1 MPRSSRPGPN
11 QPGWSSTSEISEA
24 HAVGMFLRNLAARAE
39 ANSDL
44 AREIQAALTESGLL
58 ASNDRPRR
66 ERAAKTG
73 QDKRDQAKE
82 PGHPEGGDVTPP
94 IPLDPF
100 RVLRDQG
107 EKGLQDALEPL
118 DLAEL
123 RALVRRH
130 RLDPA
135 RISARWSQRER
146 VIQLIV
152 TQVRAYAGYG
162 TAFSHV

>member
-1 MPRSSRPGPN
+1 MPRSSRPSPN
-11 QPGWSSTSEISEA
+11 QPDRSSTSESAEA
-24 HAVGMFLRNLAARAE
+24 HAVGTFLRNLADRAE
-39 ANSDL
+39 ANYDL
-44 AREIQAALTESGLL
+44 AREIRTALTESGLL
-58 ASNDRPRR
+58 ASGDQPRQ
-66 ERAAKTG
+66 ERAIKTRHG
-73 QDKRDQAKE
+73 KQDQAT
-82 PGHPEGGDVTPP
+82 EGGDVTSP

-107 EKGLQDALEPL
+107 EKGLQDALESL

-146 VIQLIV
+146 VIHLIV

>member
-1 MPRSSRPGPN
+1 MPRNSRPSPN
-11 QPGWSSTSEISEA
+11 QPGRSSTSESVEA
-24 HAVGMFLRNLAARAE
+24 HLVGTFLRNLAVQAE
-39 ANSDL
+39 TNSDL
-44 AREIQAALTESGLL
+44 AREIQTALRESGLL
-58 ASNDRPRR
+58 ASNEQPRK
-66 ERAAKTG
+66 ERAIKARH
-73 QDKRDQAKE
+73 DKRNQAKE
-82 PGHPEGGDVTPP
+82 PGNPEGEDVTSP
-94 IPLDPF
+94 IPVDPF

-152 TQVRAYAGYG
+152 TQVRAYAAYG

>member
-1 MPRSSRPGPN
+1 MPRNSRPTPN
-11 QPGWSSTSEISEA
+11 QPGRSSTSESAEA
-24 HAVGMFLRNLAARAE
+24 HAVGTFLRNLADRAE
-39 ANSDL
+39 TNSDL
-44 AREIQAALTESGLL
+44 AREIRTALAESGLL
-58 ASNDRPRR
+58 ASSDQPRQEQAIKAR
-66 ERAAKTG
+66 HN
-73 QDKRDQAKE
+73 KRDQAKE
-82 PGHPEGGDVTPP
+82 PGPPEGRDVTSP

>member
-11 QPGWSSTSEISEA
+11 QPGLSSTSEISEA
-24 HAVGMFLRNLAARAE
+24 QAVGMFLRNLAARAE
-39 ANSDL
+39 TNPDL
-44 AREIQAALTESGLL
+44 AREIQSALIESGLL
-58 ASNDRPRR
+58 ATSDRPRQ
-66 ERAAKTG
+66 ERVTKAR
-73 QDKRDQAKE
+73 QDKCDQARG
-82 PGHPEGGDVTPP
+82 PAHPEGGDVTPP

-100 RVLRDQG
+100 RMLRDQG

-152 TQVRAYAGYG
+152 TQVRAYASYG

>member
-1 MPRSSRPGPN
+1 MPRNSRSSPN
-11 QPGWSSTSEISEA
+11 QPGRSSTSESTEA
-24 HAVGMFLRNLAARAE
+24 HAVGTFLRNLAHRAE
-39 ANSDL
+39 TNSDL
-44 AREIQAALTESGLL
+44 AREIRTALTESGLL
-58 ASNDRPRR
+58 ASSDRPRQ
-66 ERAAKTG
+66 ERAIKARH
-73 QDKRDQAKE
+73 DKRDQAKE
-82 PGHPEGGDVTPP
+82 PVHPDGGDVTSP

-152 TQVRAYAGYG
+152 SQVRAYAGYG